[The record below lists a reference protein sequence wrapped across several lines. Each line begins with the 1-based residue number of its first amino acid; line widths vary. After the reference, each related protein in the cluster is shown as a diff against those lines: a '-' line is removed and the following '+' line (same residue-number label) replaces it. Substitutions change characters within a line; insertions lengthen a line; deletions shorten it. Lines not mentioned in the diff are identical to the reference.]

1 MKNEN
6 RALAYAPL
14 IMPFAFTGYAFFAG
28 VSGFDMQEGLSTFIT
43 LFLGTIIAGLPVA
56 YLYEF
61 FIGMRFYQ
69 LLAKKDRV
77 NIFTLTLGGVF
88 VADIPMLLIWP
99 LAQGKGT
106 VDFSVTVQLFSFV
119 GFMIGL
125 NFWVLLNYEQLRD
138 RVKGLLNKA

>member
-6 RALAYAPL
+6 RALAFAPL

-28 VSGFDMQEGLSTFIT
+28 VSGFDMQEGLLTFIT
-43 LFLGTIIAGLPVA
+43 LFLGTVVAGLPVA

-61 FIGMRFYQ
+61 FIGFRFYQ
-69 LLAKKDRV
+69 LLSKKNRV
-77 NIFTLTLGGVF
+77 NIFTLTLGGIL

-99 LAQGKGT
+99 LANGAGS
-106 VDFSVTVQLFSFV
+106 VSFAVTVQLFSFV

-125 NFWVLLNYEQLRD
+125 NFWVLLNFERLRD
-138 RVKGLLNKA
+138 NLKSLLGKA